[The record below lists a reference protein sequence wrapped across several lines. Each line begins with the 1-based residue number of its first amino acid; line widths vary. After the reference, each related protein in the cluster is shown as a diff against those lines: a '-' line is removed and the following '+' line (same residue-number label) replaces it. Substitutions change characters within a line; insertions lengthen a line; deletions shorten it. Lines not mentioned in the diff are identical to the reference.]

1 MNVLFS
7 IIENLSFFFIVLK
20 RDALFLTETVLI
32 ENTNMLDK
40 DEYIEKTLKVAKRNA
55 WTRCPRCQCII
66 EKTVSFAFFFFF
78 FKLTFFCSKDA
89 SACIAFVVLLCKDP
103 LFNKQSLL
111 VNNTLFHCS
120 CYRCGGIQT
129 NHGCYN
135 RCEGLSNEKLVTLRK
150 SMFILSDEN

>member
-1 MNVLFS
+1 
-7 IIENLSFFFIVLK
+7 
-20 RDALFLTETVLI
+20 
-32 ENTNMLDK
+32 MLDK

-66 EKTVSFAFFFFF
+66 EKTQGCISMHCICGTSF
-78 FKLTFFCSKDA
+78 
-89 SACIAFVVLLCKDP
+89 
-103 LFNKQSLL
+103 
-111 VNNTLFHCS
+111 